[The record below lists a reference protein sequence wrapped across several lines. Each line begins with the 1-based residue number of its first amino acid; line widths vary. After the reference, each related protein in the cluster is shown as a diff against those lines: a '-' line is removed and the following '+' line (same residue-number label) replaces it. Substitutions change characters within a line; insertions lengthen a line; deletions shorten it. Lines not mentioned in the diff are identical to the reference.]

1 MGQVDQVLGN
11 QVAPAS
17 SKHDWENE
25 MNILEEIRVNRAPTH
40 MVRPAG
46 LELQKKTKQTL
57 GPYVERKKL
66 PGEVKAAEND
76 LWQRGYY
83 KTGDGD
89 YTAQVPRAGSL
100 RAFSLPSKGN
110 KT

>member
-1 MGQVDQVLGN
+1 M
-11 QVAPAS
+11 
-17 SKHDWENE
+17 SKLTDVKPNKT
-25 MNILEEIRVNRAPTH
+25 PTH
-40 MVRPAG
+40 MVRHAS
-46 LELQKKTKQTL
+46 LTL
-57 GPYVERKKL
+57 SREARQSMGKYVEREKL
-66 PGEVKAAEND
+66 PGETPAPENN

-100 RAFSLPSKGN
+100 VAFSLPSRGN